1 MPPFSLDT
9 TNQIIVACM
18 TLHNFI
24 RRNDAYDAEFRMF
37 ENGVLEDN
45 AEVQDS
51 TTQEVTWEV
60 PNQGSIKQMERI
72 RNIIRDRMPKNT

>member
-1 MPPFSLDT
+1 
-9 TNQIIVACM
+9 
-18 TLHNFI
+18 
-24 RRNDAYDAEFRMF
+24 MF

>member
-9 TNQIIVACM
+9 TNQIIVTCM

-24 RRNDAYDAEFRMF
+24 RNDAYDAEFRMF

-72 RNIIRDRMPKNT
+72 RNIIRDRMPKNM

>member
-9 TNQIIVACM
+9 TNQIIVTCM